1 MSGLVRIIPRLD
13 IKWPNLVKGVQME
26 GVRVLGRPED
36 FARRYYLQ
44 GADELLYLD
53 AVASLYGRNSLL
65 DLILRTSR
73 EVFVPLTVGGG
84 LRSIEDMRAVLAA
97 GADKVAI
104 NTAALR
110 RPELISEA
118 ANRFGSSAVVVSIEA
133 KRRPDGSYEAY
144 ADNGRERTGRE
155 VVAWAC
161 QAAEA
166 GAGELLLTSVDR
178 DGTGRGF
185 DIELVRRVAEA
196 VSVPVVASGGAGTSD
211 HVAEV
216 IEQGLA
222 DAVAVA
228 SLLHYALAETS
239 AEPAAGGVA
248 ARGGRE
254 SLRAAVVVPATVR
267 PTDLPSLKQRLVS
280 RGIRCRPALSRS
292 EQQEACGDVQAAGSH
307 Y

>member
-84 LRSIEDMRAVLAA
+84 LRSVEDMRAVLAA

-104 NTAALR
+104 NTAALK
-110 RPELISEA
+110 RPELIREA

-144 ADNGRERTGRE
+144 CDNGRERTGRE

-161 QAAEA
+161 AAAEA

-178 DGTGRGF
+178 EGTGRGF
-185 DIELVRRVAEA
+185 DLELVRRVAEA
-196 VSVPVVASGGAGTSD
+196 VPIPVVASGGAGTSE

-228 SLLHYALAETS
+228 SLLHYAYTDAS
-239 AEPAAGGVA
+239 AGRDDHDAPPWAGREIPQAAGVVA
-248 ARGGRE
+248 A
-254 SLRAAVVVPATVR
+254 TIR
-267 PTDLPSLKQRLVS
+267 PTDLPSLKRRLAA
-280 RGIRCRPALSRS
+280 RGVRCRPGPEAAD
-292 EQQEACGDVQAAGSH
+292 QWEACRYVEAAGGH
-307 Y
+307 C